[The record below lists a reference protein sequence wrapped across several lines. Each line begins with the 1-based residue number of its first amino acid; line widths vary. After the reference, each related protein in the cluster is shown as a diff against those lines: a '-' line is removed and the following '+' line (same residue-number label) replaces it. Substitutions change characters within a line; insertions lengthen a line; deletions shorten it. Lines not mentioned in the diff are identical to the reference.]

1 MPRANRYIQPGC
13 LYHLTHRCHDRRF
26 LFRFARD
33 RNEYRKRLRASLKQS
48 PVSLLA
54 YCITSNHSHLLVEAG
69 APAGIS
75 RMMQRLEGEFAE
87 WYNWRKRRSGAFWED
102 RFHCTMIEG
111 NPHLWKCMVYID
123 LNMVRAGVVPH
134 PEEWRWCGF
143 DELIG
148 RRRRYR
154 LLDLD
159 CVLKWNDGMSWREFA
174 EVYELAIEEVLD
186 QRGLQRNPIWTE
198 SIAVGSKAFISTVS
212 KQLWNRTR
220 LVESEVDAG
229 VWTVREPSV
238 PYGGSLSIAE
248 SQEHHSAS
256 SDESD

>member
-87 WYNWRKRRSGAFWED
+87 WYNWRKQ
-102 RFHCTMIEG
+102 
-111 NPHLWKCMVYID
+111 N
-123 LNMVRAGVVPH
+123 
-134 PEEWRWCGF
+134 
-143 DELIG
+143 
-148 RRRRYR
+148 
-154 LLDLD
+154 
-159 CVLKWNDGMSWREFA
+159 
-174 EVYELAIEEVLD
+174 
-186 QRGLQRNPIWTE
+186 
-198 SIAVGSKAFISTVS
+198 TVS
-212 KQLWNRTR
+212 QMSPT
-220 LVESEVDAG
+220 A
-229 VWTVREPSV
+229 V
-238 PYGGSLSIAE
+238 PNLS
-248 SQEHHSAS
+248 
-256 SDESD
+256 